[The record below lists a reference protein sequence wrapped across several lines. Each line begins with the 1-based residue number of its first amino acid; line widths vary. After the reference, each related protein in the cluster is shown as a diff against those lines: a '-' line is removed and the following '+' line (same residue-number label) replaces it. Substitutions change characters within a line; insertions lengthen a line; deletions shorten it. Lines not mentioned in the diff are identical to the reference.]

1 MPNHP
6 SPHTAVAMLLLHKQR
21 RLTLELQDF
30 DLYFD
35 TILEL
40 LEETNNEKYRCRHSD
55 VSPAPVRVSPA
66 DPSPVSDV
74 DLGPFTDPSGGI
86 EPTFT

>member
-1 MPNHP
+1 
-6 SPHTAVAMLLLHKQR
+6 MLLLHKQGR
-21 RLTLELQDF
+21 VTLHVQDF

-40 LEETNNEKYRCRHSD
+40 LEETNNEKYRCLHSD
-55 VSPAPVRVSPA
+55 VSPAPVRRVA
-66 DPSPVSDV
+66 AAPSPVSDGE
-74 DLGPFTDPSGGI
+74 LHSPQSTDPSDGI